1 MNFMNFKLTHSDG
14 NVSYVTLELAGI
26 FQFQACEFLED
37 MNVGDS
43 REDNIGDVWE
53 RIE

>member
-1 MNFMNFKLTHSDG
+1 MGFMKFKLTHVDG
-14 NVSYVTLELAGI
+14 EVSYVSLELARI
-26 FQFQACEFLED
+26 FQFQACEFLEE

-43 REDNIGDVWE
+43 RKDNIGDVWE

>member
-1 MNFMNFKLTHSDG
+1 MAFMNFKLTHADG
-14 NVSYVTLELAGI
+14 DISHVSLELARS

-43 REDNIGDVWE
+43 RKDNIGDVWE